1 MEVEMKQ
8 TVNEPAR
15 TTPVLAEVD
24 VLVAGGG
31 VAGCAAAV
39 SAARM
44 NKRTLLI
51 ERNGCLGGVATA
63 SYMANI
69 GNRLF
74 LGNGTQIV
82 KGFTGELI
90 ERLAALHAA
99 TTEWNHPILPGC
111 VIDSERLKVLLIEL
125 MEEAGV
131 EVLTHTVAA
140 EPVMEGRQIR
150 GLFVECKEGRQAI
163 LAHTVVDTTG
173 EADIAARAGAEVIHA
188 GGKASTLFKLANV
201 DVEKFIRFA
210 ASDPKGFPSKKDRV
224 KDAETFLKFWD
235 ERGFMFFP
243 HRGGQSWKWLQ
254 EKGGL
259 KESIDPAFRLNALG
273 MYALKGFGTV
283 TVNSNFYSMDDLTI
297 RALSE
302 KELHSQKMC
311 YYVGEFLIKNVPGFE
326 NSHIASM
333 GVDLGIRTSRR
344 IIGRATLENDIASC
358 SPKQP
363 LKSEETV
370 GCIPV
375 VDESW
380 AGGTIWSNGVCEIPF
395 GILVPRGPDN
405 LLVASGKSASTE
417 PVGITRGMAACMTC
431 GQAAGVASAI
441 AVQKNIRTSEVSV
454 RDVQNELLGQGAY
467 LGERSRL
474 EELGLE

>member
-1 MEVEMKQ
+1 MKQ
-8 TVNEPAR
+8 TVQEPAR
-15 TTPVLAEVD
+15 TIPVLSQVD

-44 NKRTLLI
+44 NKRTLLV

-63 SYMANI
+63 SYMSNI

-74 LGNGTQIV
+74 LGDGTQIV

-90 ERLAALHAA
+90 ERLASLHAA
-99 TTEWNHPILPGC
+99 TAEWKHPILPGC

-131 EVLTHTVAA
+131 EVLTHTMAA
-140 EPVMEGRQIR
+140 EPVVEDRKVR

-173 EADIAARAGAEVIHA
+173 EADVAARAGAEVKHA
-188 GGKASTLFKLANV
+188 GGTASTLFKLANV

-210 ASDPKGFPSKKDRV
+210 VSDPKGFPSRRDRV
-224 KDAETFLKFWD
+224 KDAETFLNFWD

-243 HRGGQSWKWLQ
+243 HRGGEIWKWLQ
-254 EKGGL
+254 KKGGL

-283 TVNSNFYSMDDLTI
+283 TVNSNFYSMDDLAI
-297 RALSE
+297 RSLSQ

-311 YYVGEFLIKNVPGFE
+311 FYVGEFLIKNVPGFE

-344 IIGRATLENDIASC
+344 IVGRTTLDNEIGSS
-358 SPKQP
+358 SPKHP
-363 LKSEETV
+363 YMSDETI

-380 AGGTIWSNGVCEIPF
+380 SSGTIWSNDICEIPF

-417 PVGITRGMAACMTC
+417 PAGVTRGMVACMTC

-441 AVQKNIRTSEVSV
+441 AAQNGISASEVTV
-454 RDVQNELLGQGAY
+454 RELQKELLKQGAY
-467 LGERSRL
+467 LGEQSRL
-474 EELGLE
+474 EELGLK